1 VNSLPALQPA
11 TGSVMV
17 AAISDCKDTF
27 RRTEPTIAG
36 GETNDMSSAVSSES
50 PIASLRLD
58 GLTAVV
64 TGAGRGLGQGIA
76 IALADAG
83 AELVLV
89 SRTQSDLDEVAG
101 VIADAGGTA
110 RTLVCDVTDAK
121 QVTEKIEGLARI
133 DILMNNAGSNIPE
146 PFVDVSEEHLDFL
159 LNLNVKSM
167 FLVAQAA
174 ARRMLASGRGGSIIH
189 MSSQMGHVGSPNRT
203 NYCTT
208 KHAVEGM
215 SKAIAA
221 ELAPQNIRSNCIGP
235 TFIETPMTKPMFEKP
250 DFRQFVMDRILMGR
264 LGKISDVTGAVVFL
278 ASPASQL
285 ITGASLTIDGGWT
298 VV

>member
-1 VNSLPALQPA
+1 MSMAD
-11 TGSVMV
+11 
-17 AAISDCKDTF
+17 AA
-27 RRTEPTIAG
+27 
-36 GETNDMSSAVSSES
+36 ES

-64 TGAGRGLGQGIA
+64 TGAGRGLGRGIS

-83 AELVLV
+83 AEVVLV
-89 SRTQSDLDEVAG
+89 SRTQTDLDEVAG
-101 VIADAGGTA
+101 VIEGAGGTA
-110 RTLVCDVTDAK
+110 STLVCDVTDAA
-121 QVTEKIEGLARI
+121 QVVEKIEGLERI

-146 PFVDVSEEHLDFL
+146 PFVDVSEDNLDFL

-174 ARRMLASGRGGSIIH
+174 ARRMLAGGRGGSIIH

-221 ELAPQNIRSNCIGP
+221 ELAPHNIRSNCIGP
-235 TFIETPMTKPMFEKP
+235 TFIETPMTKPMFENP
-250 DFRQFVMDRILMGR
+250 EFHTFVMDRILMGR
-264 LGKISDVTGAVVFL
+264 LGRISDVTGAVVFL
-278 ASPASQL
+278 ASPASEL
-285 ITGASLTIDGGWT
+285 VTGASLTIDGGWT